1 MTNAIFF
8 DTVKDIFKLDEERK
22 LKERTQFNV
31 FEILK
36 LQSNENRTH
45 SAFIAELL
53 NPHGSHLMGTTFLKL
68 FLEVTDLLPW
78 FSLDGVRI
86 KLEKH
91 IGKVDLEEIRGG
103 RVDIFIE
110 NGKQTICLENK
121 IYAGQGHYQVER
133 YLKHN
138 EGNNRVLYL
147 TLQED
152 GLDLKIDH
160 RFDGQWQH
168 ISYSKTIIDWLERC
182 LTVIDENY
190 YLLKES
196 IKQYIVLV
204 KKLTGTMEDKKS
216 AADLKKLI
224 IENIELSRAVSVN
237 YREVLIDIKNEFQ
250 QEIHDRLKKQLP
262 DGWTIAIG
270 KKANG
275 PNASIWIKPPNE
287 QAMLWFGI
295 ETFSGMG
302 SFKDQ
307 FIVGVIDMKRQYAEE
322 FNRSFENHNTFQK
335 KDTWLDYKIIKD
347 HEDKG
352 LNFNDDLFLVRL
364 EQDTDYREALTE
376 HILNVFSDYFNRSNE
391 VILELTS

>member
-1 MTNAIFF
+1 MTDVTFF
-8 DTVKDIFKLDEERK
+8 KEVKDIFKLEAERK
-22 LKERTQFNV
+22 LKERNQFNV

-53 NPHGSHLMGTTFLKL
+53 NPDGSHLMGITFLKL
-68 FLEVTDLLPW
+68 FLEVTELLPW

-91 IGKVDLEEIRGG
+91 IGKVDLKEIRGG

-121 IYAGQGHYQVER
+121 IYAGQGYYQVER

-160 RFDGQWQH
+160 RFDGQWKH
-168 ISYSKTIIDWLERC
+168 ISYQNAIIDWLEQC
-182 LTVIDENY
+182 VAVIDAEY

-196 IKQYIVLV
+196 IMQYIVLV
-204 KKLTGTMEDKKS
+204 KKLTGVMENKQS
-216 AADLKKLI
+216 AADLEKLI
-224 IENIELSRAVSVN
+224 LENIELSRAISLN
-237 YREVLIDIKNEFQ
+237 YRKVLIDIRNGFQ
-250 QEIHDRLKKQLP
+250 QEVYDQLKKELSN
-262 DGWTIAIG
+262 DWTVAIG

-275 PNASIWIKPPNE
+275 PNASIWIKPPNKDKG
-287 QAMLWFGI
+287 LWYGI
-295 ETFSGMG
+295 ETFSGIG

-307 FIVGVIDMKRQYAEE
+307 FIIGVIDINRQYAKE
-322 FNRSFENHNTFQK
+322 FTKALEKEAIQTRGP
-335 KDTWLDYKIIKD
+335 WLDFKILD
-347 HEDKG
+347 DQEG
-352 LNFNDDLFLVRL
+352 RELNFNDDLFVVRL
-364 EQDTDYREALTE
+364 KKDSNYRERLKV
-376 HILNVFSDYFNRSNE
+376 HILKSFFDYFNRIHE
-391 VILELTS
+391 IILQLTK

>member
-1 MTNAIFF
+1 MTNAAFF
-8 DTVKDIFKLDEERK
+8 DTVKDIFKLEEERK
-22 LKERTQFNV
+22 LKERKQFNV

-53 NPHGSHLMGTTFLKL
+53 NPHGSHLMGNTFLKL

-91 IGKVDLEEIRGG
+91 IGKVNLEEIRGG

-110 NGKQTICLENK
+110 NGRQTICLENK

-138 EGNNRVLYL
+138 EGNNHVLYL
-147 TLQED
+147 TLNED
-152 GLDLKIDH
+152 SEGLKVDD
-160 RFDGQWQH
+160 RFDGQWKH
-168 ISYSKTIIDWLERC
+168 ISYRNTIIDWLEQC
-182 LTVIDENY
+182 MAVIDQDY
-190 YLLKES
+190 YLLKDS
-196 IKQYIVLV
+196 IKQYITLI

-216 AADLKKLI
+216 ASDLKKLI
-224 IENIELSRAVSVN
+224 LENIELSRVVSRN
-237 YREVLIDIKNEFQ
+237 YREVLVDIRNQFQ
-250 QEIHDRLKKQLP
+250 QEVYSRLKKEVP
-262 DGWTIAIG
+262 KDWKVAIG

-295 ETFSGMG
+295 ETFSGIG

-307 FIVGVIDMKRQYAEE
+307 FIAGVIDMRRQYGEKFTRA
-322 FNRSFENHNTFQK
+322 FEKHTLQK
-335 KDTWLDYKIIKD
+335 KDTWLDYNIIKD

-364 EQDTDYREALTE
+364 ELDTDYREALTE
-376 HILNVFSDYFNRSNE
+376 HILKVFFDYFNRSNK

>member
-8 DTVKDIFKLDEERK
+8 DTVKDIFKLEEERK

-68 FLEVTDLLPW
+68 FLEVTDLLSW

-91 IGKVDLEEIRGG
+91 IGKVNLEEIRGG

-110 NGKQTICLENK
+110 NGNQTICLENK

-138 EGNNRVLYL
+138 EGNNHVLYL

-160 RFDGQWQH
+160 RFDGQWRH
-168 ISYSKTIIDWLERC
+168 ISYSKTIIDWLEQC
-182 LTVIDENY
+182 LTVIDEDY

-196 IKQYIVLV
+196 INQYIVLV
-204 KKLTGTMEDKKS
+204 KKLTGTMENKKS

-224 IENIELSRAVSVN
+224 IENIELSRAVSLN
-237 YREVLIDIKNEFQ
+237 YREVLINIKNQFQ
-250 QEIHDRLKKQLP
+250 QEIHDQLSGRIGE
-262 DGWTIAIG
+262 GWTVAIG
-270 KKANG
+270 KKANS
-275 PNASIWIKPPNE
+275 PNASIWIKPPHVDSG
-287 QAMLWFGI
+287 LWYGI
-295 ETFSGMG
+295 ETFSGTG
-302 SFKDQ
+302 FFKDQ
-307 FIVGVIDMKRQYAEE
+307 VIVGVIDMNRRYAQG
-322 FNRSFENHNTFQK
+322 FDKAFEKETPQRRMP
-335 KDTWLDYKIIKD
+335 WLDYKIVKD
-347 HEDKG
+347 HEG
-352 LNFNDDLFLVRL
+352 VAVNFNDDLLVVRL
-364 EQDTDYREALTE
+364 EKDTDYRKALTE
-376 HILNVFSDYFNRSNE
+376 HILKVFFDYFNQSNN
-391 VILELTS
+391 VILSLTS

>member
-8 DTVKDIFKLDEERK
+8 DTLKNIFKLEEERK

-138 EGNNRVLYL
+138 EGNNHVLYL

-168 ISYSKTIIDWLERC
+168 ISYSKTIIDWLEQC

-250 QEIHDRLKKQLP
+250 QEIHDLLKKQLP
-262 DGWTIAIG
+262 DGWTVAIG

-295 ETFSGMG
+295 ETFSGIG

-307 FIVGVIDMKRQYAEE
+307 FIVGVIDMKRQYGEKFTRA
-322 FNRSFENHNTFQK
+322 FEKHTLQK